1 MELIAPAALAPIER
15 FAGTLSNQRDGC
27 QIILDSAVNLIWY
40 IIKPDSMSRD
50 QATKKPLSRAA
61 LVLTHERM
69 KEELEIFRS

>member
-1 MELIAPAALAPIER
+1 LELVAPAALAPIER

-27 QIILDSAVNLIWY
+27 QIILESAVNLI
-40 IIKPDSMSRD
+40 KPRLNEPRPSYEE
-50 QATKKPLSRAA
+50 PLSRAA